1 MIFNLEKEGLLIFT
15 DMEAWGINKKLTFV
29 MKRGAKVHIIFE
41 IRKEKYTPY
50 SNVPTFQCFKWKMKM

>member
-15 DMEAWGINKKLTFV
+15 DMEAWGINKKFTFA

-41 IRKEKYTPY
+41 LTKHITVHHIPIFQH
-50 SNVPTFQCFKWKMKM
+50 SNVSNGK